1 MLLINNVESELK
13 SKKNVFLVFAYVVP
27 VSIVSRYVDI
37 RIKESYL
44 YYLLLNLYNPDV
56 LYRNYCINKV
66 LKMVTKIIAINVVPI
81 MLLSDGLLA
90 FGSSVWSDEKEKGR
104 IESKKPDL

>member
-1 MLLINNVESELK
+1 
-13 SKKNVFLVFAYVVP
+13 
-27 VSIVSRYVDI
+27 
-37 RIKESYL
+37 
-44 YYLLLNLYNPDV
+44 
-56 LYRNYCINKV
+56 
-66 LKMVTKIIAINVVPI
+66 MVTKIIAINVVPI